1 MNDQDMSIHNQQ
13 KDIHPRKKISTK
25 LLTLLCKREFIARNK
40 SLFTGDFCT
49 RLYTQLL
56 LENRKSEAKLLILSI
71 IENLSGDSILIEKI
85 LAAAAEN
92 LDIHTCKQATKLL
105 IQKNV
110 ANGLIIRFEEGI
122 IAHDYALRSSIS
134 STWDAYLFKSF
145 KKQKNLLKA
154 DISKLKSIKKQIFF
168 CSSSLSSSK
177 KNTTHN
183 LQNTGY
189 IFNKCTIQEEQCNVM
204 VETFKTANNLIN
216 DELITLLN
224 RQKVIEKV
232 ILLAQEKTG
241 YQHVIWHCLYQTK
254 NASENTLTSHWHLDN
269 HFSDNNPKIIIYLND
284 QSVNGGA
291 TDFKNSNQTDLIAKH
306 TSYIGLPEQR
316 KDWQRY
322 MSEWRSKD
330 PAIEN
335 KTNDYH
341 RFSPTEAGS
350 SVLFY
355 PSRCLHRGQAPITG
369 KRHVLTMSLL
379 PIQNQERYSE
389 LEALTRH
396 SIDLLSTQAKKS
408 RPEADLNPVWIP
420 YKKRVE

>member
-1 MNDQDMSIHNQQ
+1 MHLPPAAPASRSLDSRLTTSLTRPKHCSTSKINKQFFLSIHKANPRTSGGFLFDKCGKVNSTKSERLPKPNLNHHKKSLAQIKNRMNDQDMSIHNQQ

-105 IQKNV
+105 IQKNI

-224 RQKVIEKV
+224 RQKVIESYP
-232 ILLAQEKTG
+232 A
-241 YQHVIWHCLYQTK
+241 CARK
-254 NASENTLTSHWHLDN
+254 N
-269 HFSDNNPKIIIYLND
+269 
-284 QSVNGGA
+284 
-291 TDFKNSNQTDLIAKH
+291 
-306 TSYIGLPEQR
+306 
-316 KDWQRY
+316 
-322 MSEWRSKD
+322 
-330 PAIEN
+330 
-335 KTNDYH
+335 
-341 RFSPTEAGS
+341 
-350 SVLFY
+350 
-355 PSRCLHRGQAPITG
+355 
-369 KRHVLTMSLL
+369 
-379 PIQNQERYSE
+379 
-389 LEALTRH
+389 
-396 SIDLLSTQAKKS
+396 
-408 RPEADLNPVWIP
+408 WIP
-420 YKKRVE
+420 TCYLALFVSDQKCGTHLQPLAFRQSLFRQ